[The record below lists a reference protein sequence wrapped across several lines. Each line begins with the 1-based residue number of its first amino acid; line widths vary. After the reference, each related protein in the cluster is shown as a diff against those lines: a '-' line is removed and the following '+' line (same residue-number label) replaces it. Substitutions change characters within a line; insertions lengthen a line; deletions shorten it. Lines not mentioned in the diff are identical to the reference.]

1 MIIYTLFFCLLTA
14 FTFHGVIIVLYIK
27 SQDRLYFFWFIATV
41 FLNMALAM
49 ALIVISLT
57 KPELIQQ
64 LNLKYFFWLLS
75 GFVTFLLLCLKIAI
89 FRNIYK
95 RSRDPNWYHFNHF
108 GKKVYE
114 KGIVKQIEF
123 LGIFGS
129 LPFFLFI
136 GAFFV
141 SRLITIIMFGHM

>member
-1 MIIYTLFFCLLTA
+1 MIIYTLFFCLLTS
-14 FTFHGVIIVLYIK
+14 FTLHAVIIALYIK
-27 SQDRLYFFWFIATV
+27 NKDKLYFYWFIATV
-41 FLNMALAM
+41 ALNMAIAL

-57 KPELIQQ
+57 RPEQIHQ
-64 LNLKYFFWLLS
+64 LNLKFFFWLLS
-75 GFVTFLLLCLKIAI
+75 GFVTLLLLCIKITI

-95 RSRDPNWYHFNHF
+95 RSKDPTWYHFNHF
-108 GKKVYE
+108 GKKVFE

-141 SRLITIIMFGHM
+141 SRLINMILYGSM

>member
-1 MIIYTLFFCLLTA
+1 MIIYTLFFCLLTS
-14 FTFHGVIIVLYIK
+14 FTLHAVIIALYIK
-27 SQDRLYFFWFIATV
+27 NKDKLYFFWFIATV
-41 FLNMALAM
+41 FLNMGIALA
-49 ALIVISLT
+49 LITISLT
-57 KPELIQQ
+57 RPDLVRQ

-75 GFVTFLLLCLKIAI
+75 GFITILLLCIKIAI

-95 RSRDPNWYHFNHF
+95 RSKDPKWYHFNHF
-108 GKKVYE
+108 GKKVFE

-141 SRLITIIMFGHM
+141 SRLLNMLMYGRM

>member
-95 RSRDPNWYHFNHF
+95 RSRDPRWYHFNHF
-108 GKKVYE
+108 GKKVFE

-141 SRLITIIMFGHM
+141 SRLINIIMFGHM